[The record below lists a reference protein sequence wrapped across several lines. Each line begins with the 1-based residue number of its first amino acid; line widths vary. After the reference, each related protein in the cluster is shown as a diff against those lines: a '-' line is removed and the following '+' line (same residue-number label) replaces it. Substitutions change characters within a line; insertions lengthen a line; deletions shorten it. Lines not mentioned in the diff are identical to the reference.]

1 LHRYALLAG
10 RRDVAAGTGF
20 VDVHHHFVPPFWFEE
35 VKHHISRQGGG
46 RIVSSGTLT
55 RPSGDG

>member
-1 LHRYALLAG
+1 MSPQEP
-10 RRDVAAGTGF
+10 GF

-46 RIVSSGTLT
+46 RIVS
-55 RPSGDG
+55 